1 MLNWSSNFTENN
13 LRIWKDQIS
22 MYAMREFGQ
31 LGLLFETNEYYV
43 PPEVEL
49 PEMEDGSDP
58 FSEANDPHGLE
69 LEDYKN
75 QLKERRTAISK
86 LEANKIPLY
95 AFMMTKLSAQSKVNP
110 HGKKLILAKMRWLY
124 GSSFKQL
131 ILVVMVVVVGLALSQ
146 EKRIESYTRI

>member
-1 MLNWSSNFTENN
+1 
-13 LRIWKDQIS
+13 

-49 PEMEDGSDP
+49 PEMDDGTDP
-58 FSEANDPHGLE
+58 FSQENDPHGLE

-75 QLKERRTAISK
+75 QLKERRAAISK

-95 AFMMTKLSAQSKVNP
+95 AFMMTKLSASRRP
-110 HGKKLILAKMRWLY
+110 R
-124 GSSFKQL
+124 S
-131 ILVVMVVVVGLALSQ
+131 
-146 EKRIESYTRI
+146 